1 MSGADH
7 IPVLETPAEVRRR
20 RLLSY
25 GALFTGFSAISSL
38 RIRNSDDFIPARE
51 SPTGYVPVAEKG
63 LATGVATLDVN
74 RKIPMEQLPDL
85 SAMFVGATILAGP
98 GIDPSGRVDSTAA
111 IQRKID
117 AVRDAV
123 RETGLATNN
132 VLVLPGGR
140 YHVEKTLVQPPY
152 VQVVIQGTAV
162 VEWRGGNGTCWHIT
176 PLPDDPA
183 NLYAPL
189 EKNQWNNNTLIDGNL
204 ILHNTSTSDGTSVG
218 LELGSRSDLGA
229 GRLLKGYSIRGVSIQ
244 RFDTLKKM
252 NTYNHYLGRFE
263 NCLFEVAGGYKS
275 TVTGVCLRIGAAE
288 IENLNSGE
296 NFEYAHCIFASA
308 KQAIIVDAPGWDLSF
323 NNCSFDYLATVAQ
336 LNKGYGRLVFQG
348 GHIEAINVEQTETN
362 GVLVSEVAEGTSNVN
377 FDATTM
383 LIQHRSAIRGRNL
396 VVTGSAYLRPAGDS
410 NTTFP
415 GSFLVTEEVTDC
427 TLKNLEISNRRI
439 VSDTDNRLVD
449 PYFED
454 EEIGLLRVGASL
466 VNWKI
471 SNWGESTVEVSS
483 DQPTGGGRSIRV
495 VLSAGSSV
503 VLQAKDAV
511 TLRSGWE
518 RSATM
523 CLRADLEGIRAS
535 ISAIYIRGNG
545 QEYHPEEEVS
555 LLAEQLPVGSWRM
568 PSVMQQVVPN
578 SNRTARAVSVKPIF
592 VISNP
597 TNRTIRADIGYL
609 YFGE

>member
-1 MSGADH
+1 MSGTDE
-7 IPVLETPAEVRRR
+7 IPKLEIPAAVRRR
-20 RLLSY
+20 RLLTF

-38 RIRNSDDFIPARE
+38 KFHDSNDSSEANPSA
-51 SPTGYVPVAEKG
+51 A
-63 LATGVATLDVN
+63 ATGVATLDSN
-74 RKIPMEQLPDL
+74 RKVPLGQLPDL
-85 SAMFVGATILAGP
+85 SSMFVSATVLSGP
-98 GIDPSGRVDSTAA
+98 GIDPTGRADSAAA

-132 VLVLPGGR
+132 VLVLPGGH
-140 YHVEKTLVQPPY
+140 YQIEKTIVQPPY
-152 VQVVIQGTAV
+152 VHIVIQGTAI
-162 VEWRGGNGTCWHIT
+162 VEWKGGNGTCWHIT

-189 EKNQWNNNTLIDGNL
+189 EKNQWNNHTLIDGNL

-263 NCLFEVAGGYKS
+263 NCLFEVAGGYNA
-275 TVTGVCLRIGAAE
+275 TVTGACLRVGDP
-288 IENLNSGE
+288 ENGNFNSGE

-308 KQAIIVDAPGWDLSF
+308 KQAIVVDAPGWDLSF
-323 NNCSFDYLATVAQ
+323 NNCSFDYLATVAK
-336 LNKGYGRLVFQG
+336 LNKGYGRLAFQG

-383 LIQHRSAIRGRNL
+383 LVQPRSAIRGRNL
-396 VVTGSAYLRPAGDS
+396 VVTGSAYLRPAGDN
-410 NTTFP
+410 NTAFP
-415 GSFLVTEEVTDC
+415 GSFLVTEEVTAC

-439 VSDTDNRLVD
+439 VSAMDNRLVD

-454 EEIGLLRVGASL
+454 EEIGVLQVGASL
-466 VNWKI
+466 VNWEI
-471 SNWGESTVEVSS
+471 SNWGVSTVEVSS
-483 DQPTGGGRSIRV
+483 EGLSGGGRSVKV
-495 VLSAGSSV
+495 VLLAGSSV
-503 VLQAKDAV
+503 VFQAKDV
-511 TLRSGWE
+511 VPLRSGWE
-518 RSATM
+518 RSGTI
-523 CLRADLEGIRAS
+523 CLRADFEGVRAS
-535 ISAIYIRGNG
+535 VSAIYLRGNG
-545 QEYHPEEEVS
+545 QEFSPEEEVS
-555 LLAEQLPVGSWRM
+555 LLAEHLPAGSWRM
-568 PSVMQQVVPN
+568 PSVMQQVAPH
-578 SNRTARAVSVKPIF
+578 SNHAARAVSVKPIF
-592 VISNP
+592 AISNP
-597 TNRTIRADIGYL
+597 TNRTISAYIGYL